1 MIRELRITDVDRV
14 AEIWLDTNL
23 QAHDFIPA
31 EYWEGNYVAVR
42 EMLPRAEVYVY
53 KGKRGGAGVEQ
64 SGSEREEI
72 LGFIGLNGEYIEGIF
87 VSYEA
92 QSCGI
97 GKALMDHVKERKQKL
112 LLSVYKKNRRALNFY
127 RREGFCIGEEK
138 TDGDTGEQECLLV
151 WEKNPKIK
159 T

>member
-1 MIRELRITDVDRV
+1 M
-14 AEIWLDTNL
+14 
-23 QAHDFIPA
+23 
-31 EYWEGNYVAVR
+31 
-42 EMLPRAEVYVY
+42 
-53 KGKRGGAGVEQ
+53 EQ

-87 VSYEA
+87 VSHEA

-127 RREGFCIGEEK
+127 RREGFCVGEEK

>member
-1 MIRELRITDVDRV
+1 M
-14 AEIWLDTNL
+14 
-23 QAHDFIPA
+23 
-31 EYWEGNYVAVR
+31 AVR

-87 VSYEA
+87 VSHEA

-127 RREGFCIGEEK
+127 RRETFASVRRKQTGTLGAGVPSGLGEKSENK
-138 TDGDTGEQECLLV
+138 DI
-151 WEKNPKIK
+151 KNPLYRSSFRTVDFQLI
-159 T
+159 TSMGLTSLFYFLSI